1 MNAEIIIIV
10 RKYIE
15 GFKTHKYT
23 YVVLKSSKSG
33 IYFEDALGKKKKKK
47 SQPNF
52 WFIFF
57 PCEMLKC

>member
-1 MNAEIIIIV
+1 MNAEIIIILI

-15 GFKTHKYT
+15 GFKTYKYT

-33 IYFEDALGKKKKKK
+33 IYFEHALGKKKK